1 MSILNLRWNMR
12 CCILITFIFLM
23 TIRGFSADES
33 EIFAERPEIYF
44 RFPIQSRA
52 EISTITRIVSID
64 NVVDD
69 TVYAYANRSEFD
81 RFKALQKSYE
91 ILTPPALMRKIKMS
105 DRAIKSYG
113 WDSYPTYPVYRD
125 MMYRFATDYP
135 AICRIDS
142 IGASVKG
149 RGIFFAVISD
159 NVQSEEAEP
168 EVMYTATMH
177 GDETT
182 GYILMLRLVDYLLS
196 NYAIDKQVTSLVDHL
211 EIWINPLANP
221 DGTYF
226 SGDSTVLGATRS
238 NANGVDLNRNFP
250 DPEQGE
256 HPDGNA
262 WQPETIAMMELA
274 ERQNFVLSANFHSGA
289 ELLNYPWDCKQ
300 TRHADD
306 DWLIRL
312 CRQYADTVHAYA
324 PTGYMD
330 YLDDG
335 DFEDGIINGYEW
347 YEIHGG
353 RQDYMTYYRHGRE
366 VTIEISDIKMPAAAD
381 IGLYWEYN
389 RAALLNYLAAALS
402 GIRGEIRADDLSTLR
417 ISIVGH
423 EEDNSWAVPDRDFGD
438 FYRLCLPGVYS
449 LQITDGAA
457 AVLFE
462 TVGVRESQA
471 PRIHTIIGA
480 AIPGDVNADGS
491 LDVADVVLI
500 RNYIDGR
507 LQPDGEAAEAADWNG
522 DGIIDRADLE
532 RILQFLEYLV
542 P

>member
-1 MSILNLRWNMR
+1 MPILDLRWTMR
-12 CCILITFIFLM
+12 YYFLITFLFLAS
-23 TIRGFSADES
+23 IRGFSADET

-52 EISTITRIVSID
+52 EIGTITRIVAID
-64 NVVDD
+64 NVIGD

-91 ILTPPALMRKIKMS
+91 ILTSPGLMRKIKMS
-105 DRAIKSYG
+105 DRSIKSFT
-113 WDSYPTYPVYRD
+113 WDSYPTYPAYRD
-125 MMYRFATDYP
+125 MMYRFAADYP
-135 AICRIDS
+135 GICRIDS
-142 IGASVKG
+142 IGVSVQG

-168 EVMYTATMH
+168 EVMYTATIH

-182 GYILMLRLVDYLLS
+182 GYILMLRLIDYLLY
-196 NYAIDKQVTSLVDHL
+196 NYAIDKQVTELVDNL

-226 SGDSTVLGATRS
+226 NGDSTVYGATRT
-238 NANGVDLNRNFP
+238 NADSIDLNRNFP
-250 DPEQGE
+250 DPVQGE

-274 ERQNFVLSANFHSGA
+274 ERQNFVLSANFHGGA
-289 ELLNYPWDCKQ
+289 ELLNYPWDCKP

-312 CRQYADTVHAYA
+312 CRQYADTVHAHS
-324 PTGYMD
+324 PTGYLSD
-330 YLDDG
+330 QNN
-335 DFEDGIINGYEW
+335 GITNGYEW

-353 RQDYMTYYRHGRE
+353 RQDYMTYYQHGRE

-381 IGLYWEYN
+381 IGLYWDYN
-389 RAALLNYLAAALS
+389 RVALLNYLAAALS
-402 GIRGEIRADDLSTLR
+402 GICGEIRTDRDISGIQ

-423 EEDNSWAVPDRDFGD
+423 EQDNSWAIPGRDFGD

-457 AVLFE
+457 SVQFE
-462 TVGVRESQA
+462 TVSVRESQA
-471 PRIHTIIGA
+471 TRIHTIIGA
-480 AIPGDVNADGS
+480 AIPGDVNVDGS

-522 DGIIDRADLE
+522 DGIIDQADLE